1 METQWSPLKQ
11 ASSSEPGFDDVYQE
25 FNDLIT
31 SLGDG
36 PQPSDV
42 LLPAENNQAATKERI
57 PMAIPKENE
66 LLLQSVQ
73 ALTSQMQSLS
83 METKRLA
90 QEELTLRSEL
100 ERVANQVE
108 TEGKENVGTVR
119 SDPSVDLSSQ
129 KYGCKYTEMNK
140 QAGHSSKGP
149 RMKNQYSQSG
159 KC

>member
-11 ASSSEPGFDDVYQE
+11 ASSETGFDDVYQE

-83 METKRLA
+83 AETKRLA

-100 ERVANQVE
+100 ERVANQVDV
-108 TEGKENVGTVR
+108 EGKENVGCVR

-129 KYGCKYTEMNK
+129 KYGSKFTEVNK
-140 QAGHSSKGP
+140 QAGHSKGP
-149 RMKNQYSQSG
+149 LMKNQYSQSG